1 MTRRDLA
8 RRKSK
13 RRESEDFGLI
23 ELERD
28 VFTSIPSLLN
38 YGERCREQRERER
51 GRGREGQ
58 LAEVFSAR
66 NSNHENFGVFM
77 GLV

>member
-51 GRGREGQ
+51 EREREGER
-58 LAEVFSAR
+58 A
-66 NSNHENFGVFM
+66 N
-77 GLV
+77 